1 MQSEPVRYPR
11 YRWILLWLAWMTQV
25 LGTWST
31 FLVSS
36 LAYALFPDLGLDQ
49 AQFTIIYTAPLI
61 APIFVGLLGGGF
73 GDRYGIRLA
82 VGIGSVAVAIAG
94 VARAYASSFGMLFA
108 LNCVQGAASSFITPN
123 LPKLVGVWFPHKEFG
138 LASGV
143 YVSGQAVGMSIGLLT
158 GPLFPDWRAAF
169 LCVGLVAMAVAV
181 LWIILGRSYPKG
193 VKVPQPPITAGLLK
207 GLKSKNMGLL
217 CAGQFLLIGG
227 FMTFT
232 GNLPKALVSIRGVSP
247 EAAGAVASALTW
259 GVVVGSMVLPTVS
272 DKVGL
277 RKPFVYAG
285 ATLSGACW
293 LFGWLLAPGAAA
305 VPLIAVGGFFLGGL
319 VPVMFTFPLEFPE
332 IGYKYAGGASGLMGA
347 AANLGGILVPL
358 LVISPILTIGTPG
371 AYDQGFLVAGALL
384 AAISLP
390 VAFAMETGRRARR
403 AAGTETPVKEPVS
416 D

>member
-1 MQSEPVRYPR
+1 MQSDPARYPR
-11 YRWILLWLAWMTQV
+11 YRWTLLWLAWMTQV

-31 FLVSS
+31 FLVPS

-49 AQFTIIYTAPLI
+49 AQYTFVYTAPLI

-82 VGIGSVAVAIAG
+82 VGVGGIVVAMTGI
-94 VARAYASSFGMLFA
+94 ARAYVSSFSMLFA
-108 LNCVQGAASSFITPN
+108 LNCVQGAAASFITPN
-123 LPKLVGVWFPHKEFG
+123 LPKLVGVWFPPREFG

-158 GPLFPDWRAAF
+158 GPLFPDWRTAF
-169 LCVGLVAMAVAV
+169 LTVGLIAMGVAV
-181 LWIILGRSYPKG
+181 LWVILGRSSPRSMG
-193 VKVPQPPITAGLLK
+193 LTQPPITAGVWRSLR
-207 GLKSKNMGLL
+207 SRNMWLL

-232 GNLPKALVSIRGVSP
+232 GNLPKALVGVRGAGP
-247 EAAGAVASALTW
+247 EAAGLMASMLTW

-272 DKVGL
+272 DRTGL

-285 ATLSGACW
+285 AVLSGGCW
-293 LFGWLLAPGAAA
+293 LLGWHLAPGMAAA
-305 VPLIAVGGFFLGGL
+305 FPIAVGGFFLGGL
-319 VPVMFTFPLEFPE
+319 VAVMFTFPLEFPE
-332 IGYKYAGGASGLMGA
+332 IGYKYAGGAGGVMGA

-358 LVISPILTIGTPG
+358 LVMTPILTAGTQG
-371 AYDQGFLVAGALL
+371 AYDRGFLLAGGFL
-384 AAISLP
+384 AVISVP

-403 AAGTETPVKEPVS
+403 VS
-416 D
+416 EEGDPQHPDGG